1 MENIICKY
9 SVPNCSI
16 NTLLIGDVIWFKAK
30 SITKVLQ
37 YTNTSKA
44 LKDHVWD
51 EYKMSRE
58 NLKGG
63 NDSLSPLNGNDLST
77 TWVSEAGMFQ
87 LIFSSK
93 MEQAKLFT
101 KWIVEEVLPSIRKT
115 GSYAVTQAV
124 AVTQSVKEPQMS
136 ILNETDLHKKVIDF
150 IRKYYPEAVI
160 VAGLGELQD
169 TQYKRSDAYHKGY
182 KGGQPDIM
190 ILNWHKH
197 YTGFALEL
205 KTPKGDGKLSEKQE
219 IFLKGLECNKYKTLI
234 SNDYDEILMQIIE
247 YFRDARVPCQCCNRC
262 FKSVETLETHRTK
275 FHK

>member
-124 AVTQSVKEPQMS
+124 AVTQ
-136 ILNETDLHKKVIDF
+136 
-150 IRKYYPEAVI
+150 
-160 VAGLGELQD
+160 
-169 TQYKRSDAYHKGY
+169 
-182 KGGQPDIM
+182 
-190 ILNWHKH
+190 
-197 YTGFALEL
+197 
-205 KTPKGDGKLSEKQE
+205 
-219 IFLKGLECNKYKTLI
+219 
-234 SNDYDEILMQIIE
+234 
-247 YFRDARVPCQCCNRC
+247 
-262 FKSVETLETHRTK
+262 
-275 FHK
+275 